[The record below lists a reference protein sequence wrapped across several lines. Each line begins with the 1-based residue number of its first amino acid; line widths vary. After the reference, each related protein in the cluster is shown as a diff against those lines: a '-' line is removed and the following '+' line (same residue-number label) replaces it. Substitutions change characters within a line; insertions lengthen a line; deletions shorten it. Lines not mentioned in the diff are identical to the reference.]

1 MKVALHEELS
11 HGLRT
16 PLTSVLGYA
25 ATLLERWDEL
35 DEASRMEFIRVV
47 YGEALRMAHSVE
59 QLDRQLYHEFAV
71 QNARSGAFKG
81 FDPVADA
88 S

>member
-1 MKVALHEELS
+1 MHTLLHEELS

-25 ATLLERWDEL
+25 ATLIDRWEDLGDAE
-35 DEASRMEFIRVV
+35 RMEFLRVV
-47 YGEALRMAHSVE
+47 YGEALRMARSIDEV
-59 QLDRQLYHEFAV
+59 DRLLVAQFAGED
-71 QNARSGAFKG
+71 ARSAVLKQLRGL
-81 FDPVADA
+81 ADA

>member
-1 MKVALHEELS
+1 METVTHEQLQ

-25 ATLLERWDEL
+25 ATLLDRWDQLGEQ
-35 DEASRMEFIRVV
+35 DRMEFVRIVHV
-47 YGEALRMAHSVE
+47 EALRMARSIE
-59 QLDRQLYHEFAV
+59 QLDRQLYSEFAG
-71 QNARSGAFKG
+71 NTARSGGFKHLH
-81 FDPVADA
+81 DVADA